1 MKKMTINNQC
11 NKFPYE
17 KAIEVLAPI
26 FRDKPKAVPY
36 SDVMKCFQGLV
47 ESLVKKVNGYEN

>member
-1 MKKMTINNQC
+1 MTINNQC

-26 FRDKPKAVPY
+26 FRDNPKAVPY

-47 ESLVKKVNGYEN
+47 ESLVKKVNGCEN